1 MVKLRYAQ
9 RHSTC
14 SCRKVQIKLVPVNKS
29 HVIWSVSSS
38 CLLTRN
44 IYRKYCHNERRSVL
58 KRDVDCKC
66 VSLKD
71 KMQARA
77 CTLEHLDQRSLK
89 GFSCLLHDNL
99 VLLPFSKMNL
109 EFSKNWV
116 YHQMPFSHTVGTWRG
131 GCGWGMKPYTCS
143 SGSSVLDVHIK
154 ASVPHIWNSGITT
167 KTQTCSWSSVALL
180 LWPLHWVSDLWFHDK
195 EICYHTLRSVVAVVD
210 FTLAVWLAAQK
221 ESKHFTHWSAVCVNG
236 KRS

>member
-131 GCGWGMKPYTCS
+131 GLWVGHEALHMQFRVKRIGCAYKSKCAPHLKLRNHDQNTNMFLIISCFAL
-143 SGSSVLDVHIK
+143 V
-154 ASVPHIWNSGITT
+154 ASALGEWFLISWQRNLLPHS
-167 KTQTCSWSSVALL
+167 
-180 LWPLHWVSDLWFHDK
+180 
-195 EICYHTLRSVVAVVD
+195 EICGGSCGFYSCCLTSC
-210 FTLAVWLAAQK
+210 TK
-221 ESKHFTHWSAVCVNG
+221 G
-236 KRS
+236 K